1 MPIKVRQG
9 GNWIDVTGDS
19 DTTYTLPL
27 TGANGASG
35 VGSAK
40 WTLDASSGTDTS
52 VTLNPGSNISISSI
66 DTSGDDRGFTLDAI
80 DTKYDYV
87 LVDHGS
93 STGSGT
99 GNDSVLRLDGATA
112 SGNTDDDIRL
122 IAGANIALTP
132 NTSAGT
138 ITIAA
143 TPGGVTTFLGLTD
156 TPGSYSGQGG
166 KLVKVNSTPDGL
178 EFADETTYLLKCTK
192 DADGGSTGTDADP
205 YLFLDA
211 SSGTDDSIQIVG
223 SGGITVTRNDDAQ
236 FTISGS
242 NTTGTTYT
250 LPVFGTGNGSS
261 GLRLTGSDSSTDDVN
276 VTGSGGIT
284 VIGSGTDTLTVDGSA
299 ITGTRYD
306 YVLVD
311 HGSSTGSGSGNDSIL
326 RLDGATASGNTDD
339 DIRLIAGSNVIFTP
353 NTSAKT
359 LTIASSTGTDTTYT
373 LPLTAQAGTSGDN
386 AHATWTLTPSSGTSN
401 SVKLNAGPNVNI
413 TTLDTTGPDYEF
425 TLEVENGAGL
435 LLGSN
440 LTDVFDLNSG
450 TLSADDAGAD
460 RIIFW
465 DDNPGKLTHLTVGTG
480 LQISGTTLSATGSG
494 SGITYDLLG
503 GGSDGASFGQGTG
516 KVILR
521 PSTGSDD
528 EVSILA
534 GNNIKINATSTSGF
548 TISAD
553 DVASTAFKLKNSGG
567 GGNSAAI
574 FELYPSGGSGASD
587 QKIQITP
594 GTGIEFTNTTQ
605 GLIVQA
611 STTAGGRG
619 YDLGTLLSPGV
630 KLTGSDGT
638 VDNVF
643 FDATG
648 GISISAN
655 ANSQNGGT
663 ITFDGSGAGI
673 TYQLKCT
680 RDADGGSTGTEYDPY
695 LFLDAA
701 TGTDDSVRIVGGTNV
716 EVQRNNDSQLTIS
729 FDTTGF
735 ALDKIIEGDTSVEC
749 IDSGSNGKIEITL
762 DNEPLAEFNN
772 GYQLLLK
779 EHPSDSREGGHL
791 HFENQLGQLDY
802 GIDVYS
808 DDGSQGDAVIR
819 VIDEITRT
827 GSTGTQ
833 RFCVNRSGAFGIGHI
848 TASYGSAGQVLTSQG
863 NSSQPTWSDASG
875 SSSPIVCSG
884 HIDGCGGFL
893 PAGPTGSQTSAGTM
907 DRGYNINSHS
917 GKFSNNDGYSDYD
930 GGITVNLTTAVG
942 HSDYAVV
949 ASGYQPTSNTTQQ
962 THPYRGGGIEGWRVY
977 ATSITSSSFVLS
989 SMMLWSDIDDG
1000 GGVTVYPDQ
1009 VSFIGSDPDGI

>member
-1 MPIKVRQG
+1 
-9 GNWIDVTGDS
+9 
-19 DTTYTLPL
+19 
-27 TGANGASG
+27 
-35 VGSAK
+35 
-40 WTLDASSGTDTS
+40 
-52 VTLNPGSNISISSI
+52 
-66 DTSGDDRGFTLDAI
+66 
-80 DTKYDYV
+80 
-87 LVDHGS
+87 
-93 STGSGT
+93 
-99 GNDSVLRLDGATA
+99 
-112 SGNTDDDIRL
+112 
-122 IAGANIALTP
+122 
-132 NTSAGT
+132 
-138 ITIAA
+138 
-143 TPGGVTTFLGLTD
+143 
-156 TPGSYSGQGG
+156 
-166 KLVKVNSTPDGL
+166 
-178 EFADETTYLLKCTK
+178 
-192 DADGGSTGTDADP
+192 
-205 YLFLDA
+205 
-211 SSGTDDSIQIVG
+211 
-223 SGGITVTRNDDAQ
+223 
-236 FTISGS
+236 
-242 NTTGTTYT
+242 
-250 LPVFGTGNGSS
+250 
-261 GLRLTGSDSSTDDVN
+261 
-276 VTGSGGIT
+276 
-284 VIGSGTDTLTVDGSA
+284 
-299 ITGTRYD
+299 
-306 YVLVD
+306 
-311 HGSSTGSGSGNDSIL
+311 
-326 RLDGATASGNTDD
+326 
-339 DIRLIAGSNVIFTP
+339 
-353 NTSAKT
+353 
-359 LTIASSTGTDTTYT
+359 
-373 LPLTAQAGTSGDN
+373 
-386 AHATWTLTPSSGTSN
+386 
-401 SVKLNAGPNVNI
+401 
-413 TTLDTTGPDYEF
+413 GPDYEF

-435 LLGSN
+435 SLGSN

-465 DDNPGKLTHLTVGTG
+465 DDSPGKLTHLTVGAG

-534 GNNIKINATSTSGF
+534 GNNIKINATSNSGF

-574 FELYPSGGSGASD
+574 FELYPNGGSGASD

-605 GLIVQA
+605 GLIIQA

-619 YDLGTLLSPGV
+619 YDLGTLLSPGM

-638 VDNVF
+638 VDSVF

-648 GISISAN
+648 GISITAN

-663 ITFDGSGAGI
+663 ITFDGSGAGV

-735 ALDKIIEGDTSVEC
+735 ALDKIIEGNTSVEC
-749 IDSGSNGKIEITL
+749 IDSGSNGKIDITVEGT
-762 DNEPLAEFNN
+762 NLAQFNTD
-772 GYQLLLK
+772 YQLLLK
-779 EHPSDSREGGHL
+779 EHPTDSREGGHL
-791 HFENQLGQLDY
+791 HFENQLGQVDY

-808 DDGSQGDAVIR
+808 DDGTQGDAVIR
-819 VIDEITRT
+819 VIDEVTRT

-833 RFCVNRSGAFGIGHI
+833 RFCVNRNGALGIGHI

-863 NSSQPTWSDASG
+863 SGSQPTWSAASG

-917 GKFSNNDGYSDYD
+917 GKFSNNDGYGDYD

-949 ASGYQPTSNTTQQ
+949 VSGYQPTSNTTEQS
-962 THPYRGGGIEGWRVY
+962 HPYRGGGIQGWRVY

-1000 GGVTVYPDQ
+1000 GGITVYPDQ